1 MKLVVGLGNPGNA
14 YRNHRHNVG
23 FMAVDALHDRHLGSE
38 WREKHSGLLSRA
50 IIAGRDV
57 TLLKPQSFMNLSG
70 RAVLKA
76 VQAMGLKPAD
86 IMVVH
91 DELELP
97 YAELRA
103 KLGGGL
109 GGHNGLRDIHAQLG
123 SADYW
128 RLRLGIGHP
137 GVKAEVADYVLRK
150 PPADERQAIERAIDD
165 SLKQLD
171 ALLSGQMPLAV
182 MKLHAK
188 PERPKPPRPAP
199 TPPQGEPS

>member
-109 GGHNGLRDIHAQLG
+109 GGHNGLRDITAAI
-123 SADYW
+123 SADYA
-128 RLRLGIGHP
+128 RLRVGIGRP
-137 GVKAEVADYVLRK
+137 AAGPVDAYVLSGFNK
-150 PPADERQAIERAIDD
+150 EEGAA
-165 SLKQLD
+165 LD
-171 ALLSGQMPLAV
+171 ALLARAADVLELAV
-182 MKLHAK
+182 GQGIQAAIDLTTK
-188 PERPKPPRPAP
+188 PQRKK
-199 TPPQGEPS
+199 